1 VACHSLAIDDR
12 PSHRIGA
19 PELEGLG
26 LSRGAEGPY
35 SRVGTG
41 VHPGAMARAELNV
54 DAGAPSVS
62 PQARRSLQLLWW
74 IPLSPIVGFLLGSLI
89 LSESWPL
96 WQVIPLVLVLA
107 APFAVGALYGY
118 SAIRRHDRTGW
129 VGLVLHSVMTVVAI
143 VMPISESISG

>member
-1 VACHSLAIDDR
+1 
-12 PSHRIGA
+12 
-19 PELEGLG
+19 
-26 LSRGAEGPY
+26 
-35 SRVGTG
+35 
-41 VHPGAMARAELNV
+41 MARAELNV